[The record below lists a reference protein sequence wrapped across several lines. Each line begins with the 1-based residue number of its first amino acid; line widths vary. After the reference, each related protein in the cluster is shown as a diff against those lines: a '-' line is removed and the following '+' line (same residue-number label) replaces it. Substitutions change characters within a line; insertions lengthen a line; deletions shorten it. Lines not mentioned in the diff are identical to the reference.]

1 MGARRFL
8 AACMAAA
15 SAMVMAEPV
24 PISVGEQPPLFSS
37 KGGIIDMVA
46 SKALARG
53 GLDARLEWLPIGR
66 MLALLQEDALDVYIT
81 PSNTPGQ
88 QNPHVSFLEARG
100 VFFYVKDRFPS
111 LKAARLED
119 LAGKR
124 VGTVVNSPLKGAFE
138 KAGIIVD
145 EGPYESLFEKLD
157 AGRIDFAATAD
168 VAGILIVHGLFPGR
182 ESEFALTELSYSA
195 IGAGLYVKDR
205 PDLAPILAAARAGFA
220 AMKADGSLKTLLQ
233 SFFGPEWKRVRIL
246 D

>member
-1 MGARRFL
+1 MRTRFL
-8 AACMAAA
+8 LAAFMAAA
-15 SAMVMAEPV
+15 GAAALAAPLQ
-24 PISVGEQPPLFSS
+24 ISVGEQPPLFSS
-37 KGGIIDMVA
+37 RGGIVDMVA

-53 GLDARLEWLPIGR
+53 GIAARLEWLPIGR
-66 MLALLQEDALDVYIT
+66 MLALLQDDSLDVYIT

-100 VFFYVKDRFPS
+100 VLFYVKDRFPA

-124 VGTVVNSPLKGAFE
+124 VGTVVNSPLKPSFE

-145 EGPYESLFEKLD
+145 EGPYESLFEKLE

-168 VAGILIVHGLFPGR
+168 VAGILIIHGLFPGR
-182 ESEFALTELSYSA
+182 ESEFALTDFAYSS
-195 IGAGLYVKDR
+195 ISAGLYAKDR
-205 PDLAPILAAARAGFA
+205 PDLAPVLAAARAGFA
-220 AMKADGSLKTLLQ
+220 AMKSDGSLKALLQ